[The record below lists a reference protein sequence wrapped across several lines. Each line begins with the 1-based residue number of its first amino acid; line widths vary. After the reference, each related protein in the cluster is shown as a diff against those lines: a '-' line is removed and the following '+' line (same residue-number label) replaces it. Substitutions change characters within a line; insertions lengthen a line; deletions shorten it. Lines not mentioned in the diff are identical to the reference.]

1 MAAGAELEDAQL
13 VVYDEDAL
21 NLILVANSEY
31 KMDVTKAEQQ
41 IAWELKREAFESD
54 VVERSVILHQITS
67 NARCTTY

>member
-41 IAWELKREAFESD
+41 ITWELKREAFESD
-54 VVERSVILHQITS
+54 VVEKSVILNQITS
-67 NARCTTY
+67 YARCTTY